1 MIRFTLW
8 CEQEH
13 SFEGWFRNNDDF
25 DGQKSRHLIECPVCG
40 SAKVDKALMAPSVN
54 TSRRQSVRQEQD
66 SGSETVTLAQGD
78 EQRKAMQELR
88 NLTHKMRENS
98 EYVGDKFADEARKI
112 HDGERD
118 QRNIYGEATVD
129 EARALMDEG
138 IDFMPIPVFPED
150 HN

>member
-1 MIRFTLW
+1 MIRFALS

-25 DGQKSRHLIECPVCG
+25 DQQKLRHLIECPVCG
-40 SAKVDKALMAPSVN
+40 SGNVDKALMAPTVN
-54 TSRRQSVRQEQD
+54 TARRQTARAEQE
-66 SGSETVTLAQGD
+66 SGSDTVTLAQGD
-78 EQRKAMQELR
+78 EQRKAMMELR
-88 NLTHKMRENS
+88 SLTHKMRENS
-98 EYVGDKFADEARKI
+98 EYVGDKFAEEARKI

>member
-1 MIRFTLW
+1 MIRFALS

-25 DGQKSRHLIECPVCG
+25 DGQKARHLIECPVCG
-40 SAKVDKALMAPSVN
+40 SGKVDKALMAPSVN
-54 TSRRQSVRQEQD
+54 TSRHQSVRQEQD
-66 SGSETVTLAQGD
+66 SGFETVTLAQGD

-88 NLTHKMRENS
+88 NLTHKMRAKS
-98 EYVGDKFADEARKI
+98 EYVGDKFAAEARKI

-118 QRNIYGEATVD
+118 QRNIYGEATID

>member
-1 MIRFTLW
+1 MIRFALS

-25 DGQKSRHLIECPVCG
+25 DGQKARHLIECPVCG

-54 TSRRQSVRQEQD
+54 TSRRQIARQEQD
-66 SGSETVTLAQGD
+66 SGSDTVTLAQGD

-98 EYVGDKFADEARKI
+98 EYVGGKFADEARKI
-112 HDGERD
+112 HDGESD

>member
-1 MIRFTLW
+1 MIRFALS

-13 SFEGWFRNNDDF
+13 SFEGWFRNNEDF
-25 DGQKSRHLIECPVCG
+25 DRQTAKHLIECPVCG
-40 SAKVDKALMAPSVN
+40 SGKVDKALMAPSVS
-54 TSRRQSVRQEQD
+54 TSRRQNARQEQD
-66 SGSETVTLAQGD
+66 TGSETVTLAQGD

-88 NLTHKMRENS
+88 NLTHKMRANS